1 MKPLFEISLEEKQ
14 RIIEMHEM
22 ATKNNYLSEQTL
34 KKDGKIISKKSYA
47 TSINQE
53 DGKFSK
59 KFNSLNRENPNYES
73 EKNKLETSVNEIL
86 KNEDSVRKLLD
97 GDEQIQIWDEILKN
111 AKYFAADV
119 IYKVI
124 SKSGKPYKYA
134 RLGTRNTISQLKTE
148 ADKTEGG
155 VKPGP
160 FQEDTITFPSNKSQ
174 TGFFENNAWN
184 LSQTGVDEFY
194 QTFIVPYVNTLNEYR
209 KSFPGT
215 RMCIKN
221 ISINASASR
230 FRNRGEAQNMTF
242 KQLSDA
248 RAKSTYEFLIEQ
260 YQKIKGNSTLNG
272 TKWEHGGTQ
281 WCEGTPKFVI
291 NSDGQ
296 NGDGTSGPNP
306 PYPNLFLPKGGTQ
319 FVYGDPNTAKGKQI
333 ELKRNEFGEPIKSTD
348 EGGGN
353 SYEKFRYV
361 IPTVNIV
368 FDYNLNSDEVET
380 TEPDTT
386 EPDEFVDPKTQYWAV
401 LRYNTW
407 KINIKI
413 KWPKISWI
421 KRKNSDNS
429 LTTKN
434 AYQCPGIWKV
444 GDAIEL
450 MNK

>member
-1 MKPLFEISLEEKQ
+1 
-14 RIIEMHEM
+14 
-22 ATKNNYLSEQTL
+22 
-34 KKDGKIISKKSYA
+34 
-47 TSINQE
+47 
-53 DGKFSK
+53 
-59 KFNSLNRENPNYES
+59 
-73 EKNKLETSVNEIL
+73 
-86 KNEDSVRKLLD
+86 
-97 GDEQIQIWDEILKN
+97 
-111 AKYFAADV
+111 
-119 IYKVI
+119 
-124 SKSGKPYKYA
+124 
-134 RLGTRNTISQLKTE
+134 
-148 ADKTEGG
+148 
-155 VKPGP
+155 
-160 FQEDTITFPSNKSQ
+160 
-174 TGFFENNAWN
+174 
-184 LSQTGVDEFY
+184 
-194 QTFIVPYVNTLNEYR
+194 
-209 KSFPGT
+209 
-215 RMCIKN
+215 
-221 ISINASASR
+221 
-230 FRNRGEAQNMTF
+230 MTF

-333 ELKRNEFGEPIKSTD
+333 ELKRNEFGETIKSTD

-450 MNK
+450 MDK